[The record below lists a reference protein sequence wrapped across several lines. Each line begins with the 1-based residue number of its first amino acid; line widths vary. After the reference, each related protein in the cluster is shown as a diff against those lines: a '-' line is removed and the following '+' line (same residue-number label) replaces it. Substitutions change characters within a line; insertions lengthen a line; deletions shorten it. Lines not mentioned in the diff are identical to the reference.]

1 MSLVRAIFVL
11 LVSAVLALPPLTL
24 YAVER
29 PEAPVFG
36 TEVSLVLLPVF
47 VVDRAG
53 KAVRGLGRA
62 DFEVLEDGQ
71 RAELVS
77 FRHVDTTDDDEQ
89 DELRQASAAR
99 RRFLLLF
106 DKSFTDLAGLGRAR
120 RAAGAFVRTRL
131 ADSDLAA
138 VATFDVNQGVRV
150 VANFTEDRAL
160 LAHAIDTLGVP
171 QISRISDPLG
181 LAVSLL
187 STDLTARPGGGEDAQ
202 ALLDNVS
209 AVIVRQMRAAEAE
222 QYRSHVQTLLAGFEE
237 LARGLRNVEGR
248 KQVVYFSAGFDS
260 RFLVGEQGYEQ
271 ETTNLSLEQ
280 GRLWEVDGQARFGD
294 ARIRERIAEATQSLA
309 RADAVVHTI
318 DVTGFGSDDSLSR
331 LTPLQD
337 GTRDTRGREGL
348 SLLAAETGGRFFKD
362 TNNLTPVL
370 AEMLEMTS
378 RYYVLGIQPRS
389 AKGPGAFHKIKVKI
403 ARKGV
408 KLSHR
413 PGYFERVAVAAKT
426 PLQRQFEAAQLVMTG
441 VGDADLR
448 FSSLCLP
455 FPEPG
460 ERQTLGVVVQ
470 VPRESLRWKG
480 GEPLSLELY
489 GYAVAEDGTARDY
502 VAQLARLDPALADP
516 TGDALGV
523 SFFGSLSV
531 PAGRYT
537 LRLML
542 HERESGASGIQ
553 FIDVVVPPYD
563 PRVGFLLPP
572 VLKEQGR
579 WITLDMSKGREGG
592 RPYPFE
598 VGGKPFLPRAD
609 FAVEGEAAETLVL
622 LAWEPRQRGD
632 PAADIQLW
640 SSLTN
645 GDGVRVPAGPIE
657 ISSVLSDDDSG
668 RRTYVL
674 GYTPGRLPKGDYTLR
689 IGVGEA
695 GTLLQSYSLI
705 RVRPRS

>member
-1 MSLVRAIFVL
+1 MSWIRAVFLLLLSALFVR
-11 LVSAVLALPPLTL
+11 PPLTL
-24 YAVER
+24 RADDR

-47 VVDRAG
+47 VVDRGG
-53 KAVRGLGRA
+53 KAVRGLAPG
-62 DFEVLEDGQ
+62 DFEVFEDGQ
-71 RAELVS
+71 RAEVVS
-77 FRHVDTTDDDEQ
+77 FRYVDTTDTDEQ

-120 RAAGAFVRTRL
+120 RAAGEFVRTRL

-160 LAHAIDTLGVP
+160 LAHAIDTLGVA

-181 LAVSLL
+181 LAANLL
-187 STDLTARPGGGEDAQ
+187 GTDLTARPGVGDEPQ
-202 ALLDNVS
+202 ALLDNVA

-222 QYRSHVQTLLAGFEE
+222 QYRNQVQTLLAGFED

-294 ARIRERIAEATQSLA
+294 ARIREGITQATESLS
-309 RADAVVHTI
+309 RADAVVHTV

-331 LTPLQD
+331 LTPHQD
-337 GTRDTRGREGL
+337 GTRNTRGREGL
-348 SLLAAETGGRFFKD
+348 NLLAAETGGRFFRD
-362 TNNLTPVL
+362 TNNLAPVL

-378 RYYVLGIQPRS
+378 RYYVLGIQPRA
-389 AKGPGAFHKIKVKI
+389 AKGPGAFHKIKVKV
-403 ARKGV
+403 ARKQV
-408 KLSHR
+408 RLSHR
-413 PGYFERVAVAAKT
+413 PGYFERVAVASKT

-460 ERQTLGVVVQ
+460 ELQTLGVVIQ
-470 VPRESLRWKG
+470 VPRESLRWKPG
-480 GEPLSLELY
+480 QPLSLEVY
-489 GYAVAEDGTARDY
+489 GYAVAEDGTARDH
-502 VAQLARLDPALADP
+502 VAQLARLDPALLDRA
-516 TGDALGV
+516 GDARGV
-523 SFFGSLSV
+523 SFFGTLSV
-531 PAGRYT
+531 PAGKYT

-553 FIDVVVPPYD
+553 FIDLVVPPYN

-572 VLKEQGR
+572 VVREDGR
-579 WITLDMSKGREGG
+579 WLTMEMKGREGR
-592 RPYPFE
+592 RPYPFQ
-598 VGGKPFLPRAD
+598 VDGKPFLPRAD
-609 FAVEGEAAETLVL
+609 FAVDGEAAETLVL

-632 PAADIQLW
+632 PAADVQLW

-645 GDGVRVPAGPIE
+645 GDGVRVPAGPLE
-657 ISSVLSDDDSG
+657 IASVRSDDESG
-668 RRTYVL
+668 LRTYVL

-695 GTLLQSYSLI
+695 GTLLQSYSLL